1 MWMLSNHLVTG
12 MKQPCL
18 LPDVQEQ
25 VNDCCF
31 FFFFSIF
38 FSLLKI
44 TREQVKDPNG
54 YMLQWGRLIC
64 FGCMHVRVLPREFV
78 AQETESL
85 NSQEGWE
92 SEKWCRLVSSWAT
105 VLFSTWWLI
114 MPIALSTF
122 LWNLSAYF
130 LTKLIF
136 YCRIRKPS
144 RCFIRS

>member
-25 VNDCCF
+25 VNDCC